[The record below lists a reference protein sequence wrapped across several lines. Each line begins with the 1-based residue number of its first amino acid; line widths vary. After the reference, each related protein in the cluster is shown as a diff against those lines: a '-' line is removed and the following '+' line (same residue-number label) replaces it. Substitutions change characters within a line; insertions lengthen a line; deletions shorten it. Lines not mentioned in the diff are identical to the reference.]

1 MQGTFI
7 GFNTAGITFEERF
20 LALLLKVKKENGFC
34 EIYYL
39 QAPVLADLLLILQS
53 RMAVI
58 FQRLENQGEAY
69 KDELITYNEALV
81 ANIPQVE
88 TAEIQ
93 QPSPERRIMSITLKP
108 GETQSTLILVFQDEQ
123 ISTLC
128 IDDLQIEAL
137 IIGIQQALKTVGD
150 QELVQYLSS
159 NMDFLMCYTV
169 DLTTQPN
176 IDYQQHP
183 QEDWKLNLFSHYLGV
198 LYCCETDEGKKIVSG
213 AVVKTSAP
221 HLSELENN
229 VVMWL
234 IEKSPKLK
242 AMHAE
247 LAPCQIFSTIIPSQP
262 GRMLSLEECLRPLH
276 AFYLE
281 KKAELSASTSSSDHA
296 SLRARRERRHASV
309 RALIN
314 LAVHFAVGRYKAR
327 QQILRRA
334 ADAVNHV
341 AAHRCRLVAQGVC
354 RTAHG
359 TTLIAILAG
368 EPVALFTRRGP

>member
-20 LALLLKVKKENGFC
+20 LALLLKIKKENGLC
-34 EIYYL
+34 QIYYL

-53 RMAVI
+53 RMALI
-58 FQRLENQGEAY
+58 LQRFQDQGEAY
-69 KDELITYNEALV
+69 KDELIAYNETLV
-81 ANIPQVE
+81 ANIPAIDMVE
-88 TAEIQ
+88 LQ
-93 QPSPERRIMSITLKP
+93 QPSPERRIVSITLKP
-108 GETQSTLILVFQDEQ
+108 GETESTLILVFQDEQ

-128 IDDLQIEAL
+128 IDDRQVEAL

-150 QELVQYLSS
+150 QTLIQYLSS

-176 IDYQQHP
+176 IDYQQYP
-183 QEDWKLNLFSHYLGV
+183 QEEWKLNLFSHYLGV
-198 LYCCETDEGKKIVSG
+198 LYCCETEEGKKIVSG
-213 AVVKTSAP
+213 AVVKTSVP

-229 VVMWL
+229 IVMQL

-281 KKAELSASTSSSDHA
+281 KKAELSA
-296 SLRARRERRHASV
+296 
-309 RALIN
+309 
-314 LAVHFAVGRYKAR
+314 
-327 QQILRRA
+327 
-334 ADAVNHV
+334 
-341 AAHRCRLVAQGVC
+341 
-354 RTAHG
+354 
-359 TTLIAILAG
+359 
-368 EPVALFTRRGP
+368 

>member
-7 GFNTAGITFEERF
+7 GFNTAGITFEDRF
-20 LALLLKVKKENGFC
+20 LALLLKIKQQNGPC
-34 EIYYL
+34 QQYYL
-39 QAPVLADLLLILQS
+39 QAPILLDLLLILQN
-53 RMAVI
+53 
-58 FQRLENQGEAY
+58 RLLVTYKRLHEQGETY
-69 KDELITYNEALV
+69 KEELIAYNESLI
-81 ANIPQVE
+81 ANIPAVE
-88 TAEIQ
+88 MAEIQ
-93 QPSPERRIMSITLKP
+93 QPNPERRIMSITLKP
-108 GETQSTLILVFQDEQ
+108 GETESTLILVLQNEQ
-123 ISTLC
+123 ICTLC
-128 IDDLQIEAL
+128 IEDRQIEAL
-137 IIGIQQALKTVGD
+137 LAGVQQALKTIND
-150 QELVQYLSS
+150 QEVLKYLSS

-176 IDYQQHP
+176 IDYQQHT

-229 VVMWL
+229 VVTRI

-281 KKAELSASTSSSDHA
+281 KKAELSA
-296 SLRARRERRHASV
+296 
-309 RALIN
+309 
-314 LAVHFAVGRYKAR
+314 
-327 QQILRRA
+327 
-334 ADAVNHV
+334 
-341 AAHRCRLVAQGVC
+341 
-354 RTAHG
+354 
-359 TTLIAILAG
+359 
-368 EPVALFTRRGP
+368 

>member
-7 GFNTAGITFEERF
+7 GFNTAGITFEDRF
-20 LALLLKVKKENGFC
+20 LALLLKIKQQNGPC
-34 EIYYL
+34 QQYYL
-39 QAPVLADLLLILQS
+39 QAPILLDLLLILQN
-53 RMAVI
+53 
-58 FQRLENQGEAY
+58 RLLVTYKRLHEQGETY
-69 KDELITYNEALV
+69 KEELIAYNESLI
-81 ANIPQVE
+81 ANIPAVE
-88 TAEIQ
+88 MAEIQ
-93 QPSPERRIMSITLKP
+93 QPNPERRIMSITLKP
-108 GETQSTLILVFQDEQ
+108 GETESTLILVLQNEQ
-123 ISTLC
+123 ICTLC
-128 IDDLQIEAL
+128 IEDGQVEAL
-137 IIGIQQALKTVGD
+137 LAGVQQALKTIND
-150 QELVQYLSS
+150 QEVLKYLSS

-176 IDYQQHP
+176 IDYQQHT

-229 VVMWL
+229 VVTRI

-281 KKAELSASTSSSDHA
+281 KKAELSA
-296 SLRARRERRHASV
+296 
-309 RALIN
+309 
-314 LAVHFAVGRYKAR
+314 
-327 QQILRRA
+327 
-334 ADAVNHV
+334 
-341 AAHRCRLVAQGVC
+341 
-354 RTAHG
+354 
-359 TTLIAILAG
+359 
-368 EPVALFTRRGP
+368 

>member
-53 RMAVI
+53 RMAVV

-81 ANIPQVE
+81 AHIPQVE

-150 QELVQYLSS
+150 LELVKYLSS

-176 IDYQQHP
+176 IDYQHYP

-198 LYCCETDEGKKIVSG
+198 LYCCETDDGKKIVSG
-213 AVVKTSAP
+213 AVGKTSAP
-221 HLSELENN
+221 HVSELENN
-229 VVMWL
+229 VVTRL

-276 AFYLE
+276 AFALE
-281 KKAELSASTSSSDHA
+281 KKAELSA
-296 SLRARRERRHASV
+296 
-309 RALIN
+309 
-314 LAVHFAVGRYKAR
+314 
-327 QQILRRA
+327 
-334 ADAVNHV
+334 
-341 AAHRCRLVAQGVC
+341 
-354 RTAHG
+354 
-359 TTLIAILAG
+359 
-368 EPVALFTRRGP
+368 

>member
-53 RMAVI
+53 RMAVV

-69 KDELITYNEALV
+69 KDEFITYNEALV
-81 ANIPQVE
+81 AHIPQVE

-150 QELVQYLSS
+150 LELVKYLSS
-159 NMDFLMCYTV
+159 NMDFLMCYTM

-176 IDYQQHP
+176 IDYQQYP
-183 QEDWKLNLFSHYLGV
+183 QEEWKLNLFSHYLGV
-198 LYCCETDEGKKIVSG
+198 LYCCETGEGKKIVSG
-213 AVVKTSAP
+213 AVVKTSVP

-229 VVMWL
+229 IVMQL

-281 KKAELSASTSSSDHA
+281 KKAELSA
-296 SLRARRERRHASV
+296 
-309 RALIN
+309 
-314 LAVHFAVGRYKAR
+314 
-327 QQILRRA
+327 
-334 ADAVNHV
+334 
-341 AAHRCRLVAQGVC
+341 
-354 RTAHG
+354 
-359 TTLIAILAG
+359 
-368 EPVALFTRRGP
+368 

>member
-53 RMAVI
+53 RMAVV

-81 ANIPQVE
+81 AHIPQVE

-150 QELVQYLSS
+150 LELVKYLSS

-176 IDYQQHP
+176 IDYQHYP

-213 AVVKTSAP
+213 AVVKTSVP

-229 VVMWL
+229 VVTRL

-281 KKAELSASTSSSDHA
+281 KKAELSA
-296 SLRARRERRHASV
+296 
-309 RALIN
+309 
-314 LAVHFAVGRYKAR
+314 
-327 QQILRRA
+327 
-334 ADAVNHV
+334 
-341 AAHRCRLVAQGVC
+341 
-354 RTAHG
+354 
-359 TTLIAILAG
+359 
-368 EPVALFTRRGP
+368 

>member
-7 GFNTAGITFEERF
+7 GFNTAGITFEDRF
-20 LALLLKVKKENGFC
+20 LALLLKIKQQNGPC
-34 EIYYL
+34 QQYYL
-39 QAPVLADLLLILQS
+39 QAPILLDLLLILQN
-53 RMAVI
+53 
-58 FQRLENQGEAY
+58 RLLVTYKRLHEQGKTY
-69 KDELITYNEALV
+69 KEELIAYNESLI
-81 ANIPQVE
+81 ANIPAVE
-88 TAEIQ
+88 MAEIQ
-93 QPSPERRIMSITLKP
+93 QPNPERRIMSITLKP
-108 GETQSTLILVFQDEQ
+108 GETESTLILVLQNEQ
-123 ISTLC
+123 ICTLC
-128 IDDLQIEAL
+128 IEDRQVEAL
-137 IIGIQQALKTVGD
+137 LAGVQQALKTIND
-150 QELVQYLSS
+150 QEVLKYLSS

-176 IDYQQHP
+176 IDYQQHT

-229 VVMWL
+229 VVTRI

-281 KKAELSASTSSSDHA
+281 KKAELSA
-296 SLRARRERRHASV
+296 
-309 RALIN
+309 
-314 LAVHFAVGRYKAR
+314 
-327 QQILRRA
+327 
-334 ADAVNHV
+334 
-341 AAHRCRLVAQGVC
+341 
-354 RTAHG
+354 
-359 TTLIAILAG
+359 
-368 EPVALFTRRGP
+368 

>member
-7 GFNTAGITFEERF
+7 GFNTAGITFEDRF
-20 LALLLKVKKENGFC
+20 LALLLKIKQQNGPC
-34 EIYYL
+34 QQYYL
-39 QAPVLADLLLILQS
+39 QAPILLDLLLILQN
-53 RMAVI
+53 
-58 FQRLENQGEAY
+58 RLLVTYKRLHEQGETY
-69 KDELITYNEALV
+69 KEELIAYNESLI
-81 ANIPQVE
+81 ANIPAVE
-88 TAEIQ
+88 MAEIQ
-93 QPSPERRIMSITLKP
+93 QPNPERRIMSITLKP
-108 GETQSTLILVFQDEQ
+108 GETESTLILVLQNEQ
-123 ISTLC
+123 ICTLC
-128 IDDLQIEAL
+128 IEDRQVEAL
-137 IIGIQQALKTVGD
+137 LAGVQQALKTIND
-150 QELVQYLSS
+150 QEVLKYLSS

-176 IDYQQHP
+176 IDYQQHT

-229 VVMWL
+229 VVTRI

-281 KKAELSASTSSSDHA
+281 KKAELSA
-296 SLRARRERRHASV
+296 
-309 RALIN
+309 
-314 LAVHFAVGRYKAR
+314 
-327 QQILRRA
+327 
-334 ADAVNHV
+334 
-341 AAHRCRLVAQGVC
+341 
-354 RTAHG
+354 
-359 TTLIAILAG
+359 
-368 EPVALFTRRGP
+368 

>member
-53 RMAVI
+53 RMAVV

-81 ANIPQVE
+81 AHIPQVE

-150 QELVQYLSS
+150 LELVKYLSS

-176 IDYQQHP
+176 INYQHYP

-229 VVMWL
+229 VVTRI

-281 KKAELSASTSSSDHA
+281 KKAELSA
-296 SLRARRERRHASV
+296 
-309 RALIN
+309 
-314 LAVHFAVGRYKAR
+314 
-327 QQILRRA
+327 
-334 ADAVNHV
+334 
-341 AAHRCRLVAQGVC
+341 
-354 RTAHG
+354 
-359 TTLIAILAG
+359 
-368 EPVALFTRRGP
+368 

>member
-7 GFNTAGITFEERF
+7 GFNTAGITFEDRF
-20 LALLLKVKKENGFC
+20 LALLLKIKQQNGPC
-34 EIYYL
+34 QQYYL
-39 QAPVLADLLLILQS
+39 QAPILLDLLLILQN
-53 RMAVI
+53 
-58 FQRLENQGEAY
+58 RLLVTYKRLHEQGETY
-69 KDELITYNEALV
+69 KEELIAYNESLI
-81 ANIPQVE
+81 ANIPAVE
-88 TAEIQ
+88 MAEIQ
-93 QPSPERRIMSITLKP
+93 QPNPERRIMSITLKP
-108 GETQSTLILVFQDEQ
+108 RETESTLILVLQNEQ
-123 ISTLC
+123 ICTLC
-128 IDDLQIEAL
+128 IEDRQVEAL
-137 IIGIQQALKTVGD
+137 LAGVQQALKTIND
-150 QELVQYLSS
+150 QEVLKYLSS

-176 IDYQQHP
+176 IDYQQHT

-229 VVMWL
+229 VVTRI

-281 KKAELSASTSSSDHA
+281 KKAELSA
-296 SLRARRERRHASV
+296 
-309 RALIN
+309 
-314 LAVHFAVGRYKAR
+314 
-327 QQILRRA
+327 
-334 ADAVNHV
+334 
-341 AAHRCRLVAQGVC
+341 
-354 RTAHG
+354 
-359 TTLIAILAG
+359 
-368 EPVALFTRRGP
+368 

>member
-53 RMAVI
+53 RMAVV

-81 ANIPQVE
+81 AHIPQVE

-150 QELVQYLSS
+150 LELVKYLSS
-159 NMDFLMCYTV
+159 NMDFLMCYTM

-176 IDYQQHP
+176 IDYQQYP
-183 QEDWKLNLFSHYLGV
+183 QEEWKLNLFSHYLGV
-198 LYCCETDEGKKIVSG
+198 LYCCETGEGKKIVSG
-213 AVVKTSAP
+213 AVVKTSVP

-229 VVMWL
+229 IVMQL

-276 AFYLE
+276 AFHLE
-281 KKAELSASTSSSDHA
+281 KKAELSA
-296 SLRARRERRHASV
+296 
-309 RALIN
+309 
-314 LAVHFAVGRYKAR
+314 
-327 QQILRRA
+327 
-334 ADAVNHV
+334 
-341 AAHRCRLVAQGVC
+341 
-354 RTAHG
+354 
-359 TTLIAILAG
+359 
-368 EPVALFTRRGP
+368 

>member
-7 GFNTAGITFEERF
+7 GFNTAGITFEDRF
-20 LALLLKVKKENGFC
+20 LALLLKIKQPNGPC
-34 EIYYL
+34 QQYYL
-39 QAPVLADLLLILQS
+39 QAPILLDLLLILQN
-53 RMAVI
+53 
-58 FQRLENQGEAY
+58 RLLVTYKRLHEQGETY
-69 KDELITYNEALV
+69 KEELIAYNESLI
-81 ANIPQVE
+81 ANIPAVE
-88 TAEIQ
+88 MAEIQ
-93 QPSPERRIMSITLKP
+93 QPNPERRIMSITLKP
-108 GETQSTLILVFQDEQ
+108 GETESTLILVLQNEQ
-123 ISTLC
+123 ICTLC
-128 IDDLQIEAL
+128 IEDRQVEAL
-137 IIGIQQALKTVGD
+137 LAGVQQALKTIND
-150 QELVQYLSS
+150 QEVLKYLSS

-176 IDYQQHP
+176 IDYQQHT

-229 VVMWL
+229 VVTRI

-281 KKAELSASTSSSDHA
+281 KKAELSA
-296 SLRARRERRHASV
+296 
-309 RALIN
+309 
-314 LAVHFAVGRYKAR
+314 
-327 QQILRRA
+327 
-334 ADAVNHV
+334 
-341 AAHRCRLVAQGVC
+341 
-354 RTAHG
+354 
-359 TTLIAILAG
+359 
-368 EPVALFTRRGP
+368 

>member
-53 RMAVI
+53 RMAVV

-81 ANIPQVE
+81 AHIPQVE

-159 NMDFLMCYTV
+159 NMDF
-169 DLTTQPN
+169 N
-176 IDYQQHP
+176 
-183 QEDWKLNLFSHYLGV
+183 V
-198 LYCCETDEGKKIVSG
+198 LYRRLNHSAQYRLPAVS
-213 AVVKTSAP
+213 
-221 HLSELENN
+221 
-229 VVMWL
+229 
-234 IEKSPKLK
+234 
-242 AMHAE
+242 
-247 LAPCQIFSTIIPSQP
+247 P
-262 GRMLSLEECLRPLH
+262 GRLEAKPVFPLSGRAVLLRDRRRQENCLR
-276 AFYLE
+276 
-281 KKAELSASTSSSDHA
+281 SGGQ
-296 SLRARRERRHASV
+296 
-309 RALIN
+309 N
-314 LAVHFAVGRYKAR
+314 
-327 QQILRRA
+327 QRA
-334 ADAVNHV
+334 AFI
-341 AAHRCRLVAQGVC
+341 
-354 RTAHG
+354 RTG
-359 TTLIAILAG
+359 K
-368 EPVALFTRRGP
+368 